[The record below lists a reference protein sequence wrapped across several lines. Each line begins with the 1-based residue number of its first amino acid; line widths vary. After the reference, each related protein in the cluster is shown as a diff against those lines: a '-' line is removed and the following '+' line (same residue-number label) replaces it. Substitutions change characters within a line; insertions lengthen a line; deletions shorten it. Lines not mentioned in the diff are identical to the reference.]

1 MKMLTRLATG
11 VALAATLAFSAAP
24 AFAEPMK
31 IGFSTITLADRFFV
45 RLQDGM
51 DTAAARHGATMIYNN
66 PDGNPAAQVTAIEN
80 FITQQVDAIIVDA
93 IDPNGIQPVL
103 RQAREAGIPVI
114 AVDEVLD
121 GFENITAGVG
131 LDNHQLG
138 VDIGARMLAYA
149 DENGIEK
156 LYIGDIHTLD
166 APIENTRSKGLAEF
180 VAQHP
185 DRMEIVGTVDAK
197 FSSDAAATG
206 GENLLSAN
214 PQLNMFFGSGGGYL
228 IGALAAVRSQ
238 GATDRVKLV
247 GLDFMPQLIEALEQ
261 GIYVVA
267 AETNPE
273 LMGEGAVDVA
283 VKLAKGEAVERN
295 TGIPV
300 EFRSVADLDELK
312 AKFSE

>member
-11 VALAATLAFSAAP
+11 VAVAATLAFSATS

-103 RQAREAGIPVI
+103 RQARDAGIPVV

-156 LYIGDIHTLD
+156 LFIGDIHTLD
-166 APIENTRSKGLAEF
+166 APIENTRSKGLAAF

-273 LMGEGAVDVA
+273 MMGEGAVDVA

>member
-11 VALAATLAFSAAP
+11 VAVAATLAFSATS

-45 RLQDGM
+45 RLQNGM
-51 DTAAARHGATMIYNN
+51 DTSAARHGATMIYNN

-103 RQAREAGIPVI
+103 RQARDAGIPVV

-166 APIENTRSKGLAEF
+166 APIENTRSKGLAAF

-206 GENLLSAN
+206 AENLLSAN

-273 LMGEGAVDVA
+273 MMGEGAVDVA